1 MLAFVD
7 ETGDTGLKT
16 SKGSSLY
23 FTVALV
29 LFEEHTEAESCDQRI
44 NLLRTEL
51 NLPSTYEFHFQS
63 NSDRIRRKF
72 LEATAPYNF
81 RYLGFSL
88 NKSSP
93 NLWGPGFQVKSSL
106 YKFTCG
112 TVFENSKPYLSE
124 TVVVI
129 DACGS
134 DTFQYELAKYLKR
147 KVTDPNHRLIKKVK
161 MQSSKSNNLLQLVD
175 YVAGVIN
182 RKVQNKKD
190 ATDYYRYIAAKE
202 TDLRVWPK

>member
-16 SKGSSLY
+16 DRGSSLY

-29 LFEEHTEAESCDQRI
+29 LFEEHSEAESCDQRI
-44 NLLRTEL
+44 NQLRAEL

-72 LEATAPYNF
+72 LEATASYNF
-81 RYLGFSL
+81 QYLGFSL

-112 TVFENSKPYLSE
+112 TVFENSKPYLSD
-124 TVVVI
+124 TIVVI

-134 DTFQYELAKYLKR
+134 DTFQCELAKYLKR
-147 KVTDPNHRLIKKVK
+147 KITDPDHRLIKKVK

-190 ATDYYRYIAAKE
+190 ASDYYRYIAAKE
-202 TDLRVWPK
+202 TDLRVWPQ